1 MYHDSKSCVM
11 VVDDERDL
19 CETVQIALQLEG
31 YDVVTSTDGAEALA
45 RLRGGFHPCLIL
57 LDIMMPRMNG
67 LQFREEQM
75 QDPVLREIPVFVLT
89 GGGDAVLSKV
99 ATLGLKALR
108 KPIQLELLLGVVERF
123 CRPSGGARACAP
135 PR

>member
-1 MYHDSKSCVM
+1 MSHDSKSCVM

-19 CETVQIALQLEG
+19 CETVQLILELED
-31 YDVVTSTDGAEALA
+31 YDVITSADGAEALA

-75 QDPVLREIPVFVLT
+75 RDPALREIPVFVLT
-89 GGGDAVLSKV
+89 GGSDAVLSKV
-99 ATLGLKALR
+99 AALGLEGLR
-108 KPIQLELLLGVVERF
+108 KPIQLELLLEVVERF
-123 CRPSGGARACAP
+123 CSPAAAARA
-135 PR
+135 